1 MASSLPPASPSS
13 SSSSPSSPSP
23 SSPSGLAAPSY
34 QHAQGGPLPIAV
46 LALVGTLWSV
56 GGVLIKLVP
65 WPPLAIWSMR
75 SAIAAVAIL
84 CVRRV
89 SWRGISRTEWLAAA
103 GLAATTALFVAANK
117 YTTAANAIL
126 IQYSAP
132 AWVAILGAVWL
143 GERAS
148 RIDWLT
154 IAVALGGITLFFFE
168 KLTLDHTTGNLFAL
182 GAGMVFAVHVAA
194 ARRLAQQ
201 GRSPLRAIFLGHV
214 LAMVGGAPMALSAMS
229 SAPLETEAWLAL
241 IALGIFQ
248 QAVPSLLYAWAMQRA
263 TALEGLLVPILEPIL
278 SPCWVWLFVDE
289 SPGRWALAGGALVV
303 GAVTARAWFGLRQQ
317 RVLAAAAAAAP

>member
-1 MASSLPPASPSS
+1 VPTSASSVSTPSS
-13 SSSSPSSPSP
+13 SPP
-23 SSPSGLAAPSY
+23 GLAAPSY

-46 LALVGTLWSV
+46 LALVGTLWSI
-56 GGVLIKLVP
+56 GGVLIKAVP
-65 WPPLAIWSMR
+65 WPPLAIWSVR
-75 SAIAAVAIL
+75 SAIAAIAIL
-84 CVRRV
+84 CVRRI

-103 GLAATTALFVAANK
+103 ALALTTALFVAANK

-132 AWVAILGAVWL
+132 AWVAILGALWL
-143 GERAS
+143 GERAT
-148 RIDWLT
+148 RLDWLT

-168 KLTLDHTTGNLFAL
+168 KLTFDHTTGNLFAL
-182 GAGMVFAVHVAA
+182 AAGMTFAVHVAA

-214 LAMVGGAPMALSAMS
+214 LAMVGGAPMAVSAMT
-229 SAPLETEAWLAL
+229 SAPLEAQAWLAL
-241 IALGIFQ
+241 VALGIFQ

-278 SPCWVWLFVDE
+278 SPCWVWLFIGE
-289 SPGRWALAGGALVV
+289 APGRWAVAGGALVV
-303 GAVTARAWFGLRQQ
+303 GAVTARALFGLRQQ
-317 RVLAAAAAAAP
+317 RAVAAAAAAAP